1 MLATAYVRR
10 GNATLVSIASWAAG
24 VARCELHVDLA
35 ALGLEPQRAHVRAP
49 LVEGFQTA
57 IAPHR
62 LDKGAPASALNTH
75 RLDKG
80 APASALNIGVPP
92 LAQRAAAAR
101 PQGRRGSAFDLRHGV
116 VGAPAIDV
124 EPGKGWLL
132 LLEAAPPASALP
144 PQLAR
149 ARAAAWAAAA
159 LVEVPQHTPDAEV
172 M

>member
-24 VARCELHVDLA
+24 VARCELHIDLA
-35 ALGLEPQRAHVRAP
+35 ALGLEPQRVHVRAP

-57 IAPHR
+57 VAPHR
-62 LDKGAPASALNTH
+62 LDKGAPASALH
-75 RLDKG
+75 
-80 APASALNIGVPP
+80 IGVPP

-101 PQGRRGSAFDLRHGV
+101 PQGRRGSAFDLLHGV

-149 ARAAAWAAAA
+149 AGAAARAAAA
-159 LVEVPQHTPDAEV
+159 LVEVPQHTPDAEA